1 MKKYISIFCLLL
13 PFFHIVYGQKIY
25 NGSVVNSKTKVPVPY
40 ATVGLIKK
48 NTGTNANEDGK
59 FSIAIDANTTDTLA
73 ISCIGY
79 ETLILPFDRLPTESL
94 FEMQEKTS
102 TLKEVV
108 VQTKQYNNSCIL
120 NKFTG
125 ISYNSYTSSGYIT
138 QMAQR
143 FQAPIENSLLSEVNI
158 YKEAEGKSLFR
169 IRVYAMDTVTKSP
182 SIDLAD
188 TIIEVKSG
196 KEHVRINMEQYKIYI
211 PDRDF
216 FIAVEWLKVPY
227 NFRQLKTKFEGKE
240 IINEFY
246 SPKIYVKK
254 EIETLDK
261 EWQPWHMN
269 YKGKWLHLSDYR
281 SLMISATLKYKS

>member
-1 MKKYISIFCLLL
+1 
-13 PFFHIVYGQKIY
+13 
-25 NGSVVNSKTKVPVPY
+25 
-40 ATVGLIKK
+40 
-48 NTGTNANEDGK
+48 
-59 FSIAIDANTTDTLA
+59 TD
-73 ISCIGY
+73 S
-79 ETLILPFDRLPTESL
+79 F

-143 FQAPIENSLLSEVNI
+143 FQAPIENALLSEVNI

-169 IRVYAMDTVTKSP
+169 IRVYAMDTITKSP

-216 FIAVEWLKVPY
+216 FIAVEWLKVPF
-227 NFRQLKTKFEGKE
+227 NFRQQKATFEGKE

-269 YKGKWLHLSDYR
+269 YKGKWLHLSDKR